1 MRETIA
7 IINAKTC
14 HPAATKPASGGHFA
28 VHAGHNKVKIF
39 LNANSVFTIYFLC
52 FS

>member
-14 HPAATKPASGGHFA
+14 HPAATKPASGGHFV
-28 VHAGHNKVKIF
+28 VHASHNKVKIF
-39 LNANSVFTIYFLC
+39 LDAKT
-52 FS
+52 